1 MAWFEGF
8 AILNTLLL
16 VATATAFGCI
26 NPTRK
31 PAFYFPEPLLASV
44 IAFVAGRELFAVL
57 DPPAHI
63 AITFFRVT
71 LTPSAPPV
79 VCLTCVSPSDV

>member
-26 NPTRK
+26 TPTRK

-63 AITFFRVT
+63 AITVFRVT
-71 LTPSAPPV
+71 LMTFALTV

>member
-16 VATATAFGCI
+16 VATATALGCI
-26 NPTRK
+26 TPTRK

-44 IAFVAGRELFAVL
+44 IAFVARRELFAVL
-57 DPPAHI
+57 DSPAHI
-63 AITFFRVT
+63 AVTFFLVT
-71 LTPSAPPV
+71 VATFVLTV
-79 VCLTCVSPSDV
+79 VCLTCVTPSDV

>member
-26 NPTRK
+26 TPTRK

-63 AITFFRVT
+63 AITVFRVT
-71 LTPSAPPV
+71 LMTFALTV
-79 VCLTCVSPSDV
+79 VCLTCVTPSDV

>member
-1 MAWFEGF
+1 MAWFDGF
-8 AILNTLLL
+8 AILNTLLF

-26 NPTRK
+26 TPTRK

-63 AITFFRVT
+63 AITLFRVT
-71 LTPSAPPV
+71 LTTFALTV

>member
-16 VATATAFGCI
+16 VAPATAI
-26 NPTRK
+26 TPTRK
-31 PAFYFPEPLLASV
+31 PVFYFPEPLLASV

-63 AITFFRVT
+63 AITVFRVT
-71 LTPSAPPV
+71 LTTFALTV

>member
-26 NPTRK
+26 TPTRK

-44 IAFVAGRELFAVL
+44 IAFVARRELFAVL

-63 AITFFRVT
+63 PITVFWVT
-71 LTPSAPPV
+71 LTTFALTV
-79 VCLTCVSPSDV
+79 V

>member
-16 VATATAFGCI
+16 VATALGCI
-26 NPTRK
+26 IPTRK

-44 IAFVAGRELFAVL
+44 IAFVARRELFAVL

-63 AITFFRVT
+63 PITFFRVT
-71 LTPSAPPV
+71 VATFVLTV
-79 VCLTCVSPSDV
+79 VCLTCVTPSDV